1 MTKPSS
7 DIVAEKSRPAAEPL
21 GSPAALDVARIRS
34 QFPIL
39 KLKVH
44 RDKPLVYLDNAA
56 TTQKPQAVIDAITHY
71 YTNENANIHRGVYW
85 LSQVA
90 TDHYESVRTKVRKFL
105 NAGDDREIIFTR
117 GTTEAINLVAYS
129 FSRAFLRAGDE
140 ILVSNLEHHSNI
152 VPWQLAA
159 ERHRAAVRAIPIND
173 QGELLPNEFARLLQS
188 GRVKLVAVNHLS
200 NSLGTIND
208 VKAIARLAHDV
219 GAKVLVDGAQWVAHY
234 ATDVRDLDADFYTF
248 SGHKLYGPTGL
259 GVLYGKR
266 ELLEAMPPFHGGGD
280 MIETVRFERTTYA
293 DLPNKFEAGTP
304 DIAGVIGLGAAI
316 DWINSIGLD
325 KIAAY
330 EDELTQYLT
339 EQIGMVGGI
348 RIVGT
353 AARKGGICSFVVEK
367 PALAAHDVGVLLDL
381 EGIAVRTGHHC
392 CMPVMERLNVP
403 ATIRASLAIYNTK
416 DDIDALVGAL
426 EKITA
431 STLATP
437 AAPPR
442 ETGELKWAPAS
453 AASPTDAAN
462 ELADTFDFLGDR
474 DARNQFILELGE
486 KHPPL
491 PDFVKI
497 EANRV
502 HGCMSTVHLVGRR
515 KPGADG
521 VIEFAAESDAHIVR
535 GLIAILEKLFSGQ
548 RARDVLAFDVEG
560 FFRRINLDQFIS
572 SQRRNGLAGMVKR
585 IKSIATEI
593 EAGR

>member
-1 MTKPSS
+1 
-7 DIVAEKSRPAAEPL
+7 
-21 GSPAALDVARIRS
+21 
-34 QFPIL
+34 
-39 KLKVH
+39 
-44 RDKPLVYLDNAA
+44 
-56 TTQKPQAVIDAITHY
+56 
-71 YTNENANIHRGVYW
+71 
-85 LSQVA
+85 
-90 TDHYESVRTKVRKFL
+90 
-105 NAGDDREIIFTR
+105 
-117 GTTEAINLVAYS
+117 
-129 FSRAFLRAGDE
+129 
-140 ILVSNLEHHSNI
+140 
-152 VPWQLAA
+152 
-159 ERHRAAVRAIPIND
+159 
-173 QGELLPNEFARLLQS
+173 
-188 GRVKLVAVNHLS
+188 
-200 NSLGTIND
+200 
-208 VKAIARLAHDV
+208 
-219 GAKVLVDGAQWVAHY
+219 
-234 ATDVRDLDADFYTF
+234 
-248 SGHKLYGPTGL
+248 
-259 GVLYGKR
+259 
-266 ELLEAMPPFHGGGD
+266 
-280 MIETVRFERTTYA
+280 
-293 DLPNKFEAGTP
+293 
-304 DIAGVIGLGAAI
+304 
-316 DWINSIGLD
+316 
-325 KIAAY
+325 
-330 EDELTQYLT
+330 
-339 EQIGMVGGI
+339 
-348 RIVGT
+348 
-353 AARKGGICSFVVEK
+353 
-367 PALAAHDVGVLLDL
+367 
-381 EGIAVRTGHHC
+381 
-392 CMPVMERLNVP
+392 MERLNVP

-548 RARDVLAFDVEG
+548 LARDVLAFDVEG